1 MFTGIITELGT
12 VTALEHQPERDSA
25 RLTIHAPESVADLP
39 LGGSIAVNG
48 TCLTATSTATAP
60 DSTGI
65 AAPAGSVVV
74 DVIGESLR
82 RTSVGDLVAG
92 DRVNLERCMP
102 AAGRFDGHIVQGHV
116 DGTGTIAKIEVH
128 GSWRS
133 IRVALP
139 TGLGR
144 YVAEKGSIAVD
155 GVSLT
160 VTAVNIPGTG
170 GGDGGARGGADDG
183 ADAGDWFEIGVIPAT
198 LAQTTLGARTVGDR
212 VNLEVDVVAKYA
224 ARLTD
229 YDRAAEASGNHV
241 ASRREASRREA
252 SRREASS
259 QEADSQLG
267 EGSR

>member
-12 VTALEHQPERDSA
+12 ITALEHHPERDSA
-25 RLTIHAPESVADLP
+25 HLTIHAPESVADLP

-48 TCLTATSTATAP
+48 TCLTATSA
-60 DSTGI
+60 S
-65 AAPAGSVVV
+65 AGDTVVV

-82 RTSVGDLVAG
+82 RTTTGDLSEG

-102 AAGRFDGHIVQGHV
+102 ASGRFDGHIVQGHV

-128 GSWRS
+128 GDWRL
-133 IRVALP
+133 IRVVLP
-139 TGLGR
+139 AGLGR

-160 VTAVNIPGTG
+160 VTGVSTPGVGAPGGGGTG
-170 GGDGGARGGADDG
+170 GGSADGDSAGDG
-183 ADAGDWFEIGVIPAT
+183 ADDWFEIGVIPAT
-198 LAQTTLGARTVGDR
+198 LAQTTLGTRTVGDR

-229 YDRAAEASGNHV
+229 YDRAAEAT
-241 ASRREASRREA
+241 R
-252 SRREASS
+252 
-259 QEADSQLG
+259 
-267 EGSR
+267 

>member
-12 VTALEHQPERDSA
+12 VTALELHPERDSA
-25 RLTIHAPESVADLP
+25 RLTIHAPESVAGLP
-39 LGGSIAVNG
+39 AGGSIAVNG
-48 TCLTATSTATAP
+48 TCLTATGTP
-60 DSTGI
+60 DSAG
-65 AAPAGSVVV
+65 APADSVVV

-82 RTSVGDLVAG
+82 RTTTGGLATG

-102 AAGRFDGHIVQGHV
+102 ATGRFDGHIVQGHV

-128 GSWRS
+128 GDWRL

-139 TGLGR
+139 AGLGR
-144 YVAEKGSIAVD
+144 YVAEKGSIALD

-160 VTAVNIPGTG
+160 VTGVNTPGDTG
-170 GGDGGARGGADDG
+170 
-183 ADAGDWFEIGVIPAT
+183 DATDQGEDWFEVGVIPAT

-229 YDRAAEASGNHV
+229 HDRAAEAT
-241 ASRREASRREA
+241 R
-252 SRREASS
+252 
-259 QEADSQLG
+259 
-267 EGSR
+267 

>member
-12 VTALEHQPERDSA
+12 VTALEHHPERDSA
-25 RLTIHAPESVADLP
+25 RLTIHAPASVTDLA

-48 TCLTATSTATAP
+48 TCLTATAP
-60 DSTGI
+60 EPTT
-65 AAPAGSVVV
+65 PAGSVVV

-82 RTSVGDLVAG
+82 RTSTGDLTIG

-128 GSWRS
+128 GSWRL

-160 VTAVNIPGTG
+160 VTAVNTPGAG
-170 GGDGGARGGADDG
+170 NADGGE
-183 ADAGDWFEIGVIPAT
+183 DWFEIGVIPAT

-229 YDRAAEASGNHV
+229 YDRARSAQHG
-241 ASRREASRREA
+241 EASR
-252 SRREASS
+252 
-259 QEADSQLG
+259 
-267 EGSR
+267 

>member
-25 RLTIHAPESVADLP
+25 RLTIHAPASVTDLP

-48 TCLTATSTATAP
+48 TCLTATSTATAS
-60 DSTGI
+60 DSTGT
-65 AAPAGSVVV
+65 AVPAGSVVV
-74 DVIGESLR
+74 EVIGESLR
-82 RTSVGDLVAG
+82 RTSLGDLAAG
-92 DRVNLERCMP
+92 GRVNLERCMP
-102 AAGRFDGHIVQGHV
+102 AGGRFDGHIVQGHV

-128 GSWRS
+128 GSWRL
-133 IRVALP
+133 IRVAL
-139 TGLGR
+139 TAGLGR

-160 VTAVNIPGTG
+160 VTAVNTPG
-170 GGDGGARGGADDG
+170 
-183 ADAGDWFEIGVIPAT
+183 DAGDAGDAGDDWFEIGVIPAT

-229 YDRAAEASGNHV
+229 HDRAASAADRQSGNP
-241 ASRREASRREA
+241 AGTQSGNQSGTQSGNQDGEAAR
-252 SRREASS
+252 
-259 QEADSQLG
+259 
-267 EGSR
+267 

>member
-12 VTALEHQPERDSA
+12 ITALEHHPERDSA

-48 TCLTATSTATAP
+48 TCLTSTSA
-60 DSTGI
+60 S
-65 AAPAGSVVV
+65 AGDSVVV

-82 RTSVGDLVAG
+82 RTTTGGLSAG

-102 AAGRFDGHIVQGHV
+102 ASGRFDGHIVQGHV

-128 GSWRS
+128 GDWRL

-139 TGLGR
+139 AGLGR

-160 VTAVNIPGTG
+160 VTGVSPPGA
-170 GGDGGARGGADDG
+170 GDGPDG
-183 ADAGDWFEIGVIPAT
+183 ADDWFEIGVIPAT

-229 YDRAAEASGNHV
+229 YDRAAEAT
-241 ASRREASRREA
+241 R
-252 SRREASS
+252 
-259 QEADSQLG
+259 
-267 EGSR
+267 

>member
-12 VTALEHQPERDSA
+12 VTALELHAEQDTA

-39 LGGSIAVNG
+39 PGGSIAVNG
-48 TCLTATSTATAP
+48 TCLTATGAP
-60 DSTGI
+60 GVGGV
-65 AAPAGSVVV
+65 PADSVVV

-82 RTSVGDLVAG
+82 RTTTGGLTIG

-116 DGTGTIAKIEVH
+116 DGTGSIAKIEVH
-128 GSWRS
+128 GDWRL
-133 IRVALP
+133 IRVSLP
-139 TGLGR
+139 ADLGR

-160 VTAVNIPGTG
+160 VTGVNTPGAEDHLG
-170 GGDGGARGGADDG
+170 GQDAPDGPDSSE
-183 ADAGDWFEIGVIPAT
+183 DWFEIGVIPAT

-224 ARLTD
+224 ARLAD
-229 YDRAAEASGNHV
+229 HDRAAGGL
-241 ASRREASRREA
+241 R
-252 SRREASS
+252 
-259 QEADSQLG
+259 
-267 EGSR
+267 